1 MNWETLVPG
10 CLGSGPNGEQYAT
23 LQCVPAVF
31 RVVITAAL
39 TFVGAAAVII
49 IIYAGIRFI
58 TSRGD
63 PKQVQGAKQIMTW
76 AIIGLIIVL
85 VSFGIIALISTITGT
100 TCINTFGFGNC
111 SS

>member
-1 MNWETLVPG
+1 MDWETLVPG
-10 CLGSGPNGEQYAT
+10 CIDKSTPGTEVAT
-23 LQCVPAVF
+23 LQCIPAVF
-31 RVVITAAL
+31 QVIVTAAL
-39 TFVGAAAVII
+39 TFVGAAAVIM

-85 VSFGIIALISTITGT
+85 ISFGIIALISTITGT

-111 SS
+111 S